1 MEQKENTLMQRCLGC
16 MEEFEEEYEICPYCG
31 YERGTSPKEAYHML
45 PGTILAGRYRIGR
58 VLGFG
63 GFGVTYIGW
72 DEVLLRKVAIKE
84 YLPGEFSTRIPGQ
97 TTITAYEGERSEQFS
112 SGLGKFLEEAK
123 MLAKLESA
131 NGVVHIYNSF
141 QENNTA
147 YIVMEYL
154 EGRTLKEYLELNEKL
169 SVEEAKEILHPIV
182 TALKEVHAMGIMH
195 RDIAPDNIFLT
206 NDGKVKLLDFGAS
219 RFATTSHSKS
229 LSVIIKPGYAPV
241 EQYRSRGD
249 QGPWTDVYSL
259 AAVFY
264 KMVTGITPEDAME
277 RVEKEELKKPFK
289 LGVEISKNTEHAIM
303 NALNIKIEDRTQ
315 DTEIFEKELY
325 GNEKVKLK
333 FVHLKK
339 ADVGKWPL
347 WVKLTTSAAV
357 LTVVVFAGLL
367 ATGIIDYSRLIP
379 EGFALPEGMTRVPN
393 LVNEEVDMANSMMED
408 AELIMQI
415 VDKQYSEYVPMDMV
429 LSQNVNRGKI
439 VKIENVVEVVVSGG
453 REPVVIPDMC
463 GYQKESA
470 LEALAAL
477 GLVLEIREEY
487 GAFEAGAVM
496 AQSPEAGVQA
506 YRGDTIVLTVSLG
519 LDTYLDEETEIEIP
533 DFTGMSMKQATEKA
547 SELGL
552 YLMKAGEKESKLAAG
567 TILEQSPR
575 AGTSGHQGDVIQIIT
590 AAEERPVYVPD
601 VQYKDVAEVSAQLEA
616 LGFAVTIEY
625 EESSMVAKDKVIR
638 QSLAANTAAR
648 KGSKI
653 VLTVSNGSEAI
664 NQMAAQNPGGT
675 GTENP
680 ADAGSQTSAVTPAPT
695 GTGTETPTGTQNPG
709 TTGTGNQDGMQNP
722 GTTGTGNQTGTQK
735 AQWSEWMTEL
745 PEGVKGSGYEIEK
758 KTQYSFRDKSTAT
771 STKQEM
777 EGWILYDTTTAQGE
791 YGQWSAWSTSEP
803 ETREDREIDKKT
815 QYSYSDYET
824 KKSDNASESGWKLI
838 NTRTYYLEDYG
849 DWSGWSDMPASE
861 SDTRKVEIQYRTRKK
876 EFKDANTNTLSG
888 YTLYGDRTP
897 SYGEWSDWSETP
909 VTSGETLEV
918 RTEQRT
924 ETRSVY
930 DRTEYMYHYW
940 KYWNEDEKMTMY
952 TWSQTFAEPR
962 GGQEFKTEWRA
973 AMPYLFAYYQGH
985 AAYSDNPNSMSNP
998 GAHIPWYLKEQRDV
1012 YRDESYT
1019 YTLYSSRTITYT
1031 YHFWKWGGWSDWS
1044 GSAAAANDNM
1054 QVETQYRYADKIPHY
1069 EYTHERWTDYSA
1081 WGDTAYT
1088 ESVARKV
1095 RTQTIYKYRDRTDA
1109 VTYHFYMWGAWSDWR
1124 DEKVDASD
1132 SREVQQRT
1140 LYRYR
1145 KK

>member
-1 MEQKENTLMQRCLGC
+1 MEKNNNTLMQRCLGC

-31 YERGTSPKEAYHML
+31 YETGTPPKEAYHML

-63 GFGVTYIGW
+63 GFGVTYMGW

-131 NGVVHIYNSF
+131 NGVVRIYNSF

-154 EGRTLKEYLELNEKL
+154 EGCTLKEYLELNEKL

-259 AAVFY
+259 AAVLY

-277 RVEKEELKKPFK
+277 RVEKEELKKPSK
-289 LGVEISKNTEHAIM
+289 LGVKISKNAEHAIM

-347 WVKLTTSAAV
+347 WAKLTTSAAV
-357 LTVVVFAGLL
+357 LAVVVFAGLL
-367 ATGIIDYSRLIP
+367 ATGVIDYSRLIP

-393 LVNEEVDMANSMMED
+393 LVNEEVNMANSMMAD

-453 REPVVIPDMC
+453 RESVVIPDIC

-477 GLVLEIREEY
+477 GFVLEIQEEY
-487 GAFEAGAVM
+487 GAFVAGAVM

-519 LDTYLDEETEIEIP
+519 FDTYLDAETEIEIP

-547 SELGL
+547 AEMGF
-552 YLMKAGEKESKLAAG
+552 YLVKAGEKASTLAPG
-567 TILEQSPR
+567 TVLEQTPR

-590 AAEERPVYVPD
+590 AAEQRPVYVPD
-601 VQYKDVAEVSAQLEA
+601 VQYKEMTDASAELEA
-616 LGFAVTIEY
+616 LGFVVTVEY
-625 EESSMVAKDKVIR
+625 EESVMVAKDRVIR
-638 QSLAANTAAR
+638 QSVAANTEA
-648 KGSKI
+648 KTGTKI
-653 VLTVSNGSEAI
+653 VLTVSS
-664 NQMAAQNPGGT
+664 
-675 GTENP
+675 GTE
-680 ADAGSQTSAVTPAPT
+680 AV
-695 GTGTETPTGTQNPG
+695 
-709 TTGTGNQDGMQNP
+709 NQIIA
-722 GTTGTGNQTGTQK
+722 QK
-735 AQWSEWMTEL
+735 PQWSEWVTEL
-745 PEGVKGSGYEIEK
+745 PEGVNGSGYEIESK
-758 KTQYSFRDKSTAT
+758 PQYSFRDKSLTT
-771 STKQEM
+771 SARE
-777 EGWILYDTTTAQGE
+777 ELDGWTHYDTTTAQGE
-791 YGQWSAWSTSEP
+791 YGAWSAWSTNKPAVQEG
-803 ETREDREIDKKT
+803 REISEKT
-815 QYSYSDYET
+815 QYSYSEYET
-824 KKSDNASESGWKLI
+824 KKSDKASESGWKMI
-838 NTRTYYLEDYG
+838 NTRTYFLDDYG
-849 DWSGWSDMPASE
+849 DWSGWSSTPVDG

-897 SYGEWSDWSETP
+897 SYGEWSGWSETP
-909 VTSGETLEV
+909 VTSGETLDV
-918 RTEQRT
+918 KTEQRT
-924 ETRSVY
+924 GTRSVY
-930 DRTEYMYHYW
+930 DRTEYNYYYW
-940 KYWNEDEKMTMY
+940 KYWNTEAGANYY
-952 TWSQTFAEPR
+952 TWSQAYAEPR
-962 GGQEFKTEWRA
+962 GGTYFETGWRA

-998 GAHIPWYLKEQRDV
+998 GAHIPLYLGGQRDV
-1012 YRDESYT
+1012 YRDETYT
-1019 YTLYSSRTITYT
+1019 YTVYSSRTITYT

-1044 GSAAAANDNM
+1044 GSAATANDNT
-1054 QVETQYRYADKIPHY
+1054 QVETQYRYADKVPHY

-1081 WGDTAYT
+1081 WGDTEYT
-1088 ESVARKV
+1088 ESTTRKV
-1095 RTQTIYKYRDRTDA
+1095 KTQTVYKYRDRTDV
-1109 VTYHFYMWGAWSDWR
+1109 VTYHFYQWGAWSDWR
-1124 DEKVDASD
+1124 DEKAEKSD
-1132 SREVQQRT
+1132 SRQVQQRT

-1145 KK
+1145 PK

>member
-1 MEQKENTLMQRCLGC
+1 MQRCLGC

-31 YERGTSPKEAYHML
+31 YETGTPPKEAYHML

-131 NGVVHIYNSF
+131 NGVVRIYNSF

-259 AAVFY
+259 AAVLY

-277 RVEKEELKKPFK
+277 RVEKEELKKPSK
-289 LGVEISKNTEHAIM
+289 LGVKISKNAEHAIM

-347 WVKLTTSAAV
+347 WAKLTTSAAV
-357 LTVVVFAGLL
+357 LAVVVFAGLL
-367 ATGIIDYSRLIP
+367 ATGVIDYSRLIP

-393 LVNEEVDMANSMMED
+393 LVNEEVNMANSMMAD

-415 VDKQYSEYVPMDMV
+415 VDKQYSEYIPMDMV

-453 REPVVIPDMC
+453 RELVVIPDMC

-519 LDTYLDEETEIEIP
+519 LDTWLDEETEIEIP

-547 SELGL
+547 AEMGI
-552 YLMKAGEKESKLAAG
+552 YLVKAGEKASTLAPG
-567 TILEQSPR
+567 TILEQTPQ

-590 AAEERPVYVPD
+590 AAEQRPVYVPD
-601 VQYKDVAEVSAQLEA
+601 VQYKEMTDASAELEA
-616 LGFAVTIEY
+616 LGFVVTVEY
-625 EESSMVAKDKVIR
+625 EESVMVAKDRVIR
-638 QSLAANTAAR
+638 QSVAANTEA
-648 KGSKI
+648 KTGTKI
-653 VLTVSNGSEAI
+653 VLTVSS
-664 NQMAAQNPGGT
+664 
-675 GTENP
+675 GTE
-680 ADAGSQTSAVTPAPT
+680 AV
-695 GTGTETPTGTQNPG
+695 
-709 TTGTGNQDGMQNP
+709 NQIIA
-722 GTTGTGNQTGTQK
+722 QK
-735 AQWSEWMTEL
+735 PQWSEWVTEL
-745 PEGVKGSGYEIEK
+745 PEGVKGSGYEIESK
-758 KTQYSFRDKSTAT
+758 PQYSFRNKSLTT
-771 STKQEM
+771 SAKKELD
-777 EGWILYDTTTAQGE
+777 GWTLYDTTTAQGE
-791 YGQWSAWSTSEP
+791 YGEWSAWSTDKPAVQEG
-803 ETREDREIDKKT
+803 REISEKT

-824 KKSDNASESGWKLI
+824 KKSDKESESGWKMI
-838 NTRTYYLEDYG
+838 DTRTYFLEDYG
-849 DWSGWSDMPASE
+849 DWSGWSSTPVNG

-897 SYGEWSDWSETP
+897 NYGEWSSWSETP
-909 VTSGETLEV
+909 VTSGETLDV
-918 RTEQRT
+918 KTEQRT
-924 ETRSVY
+924 GTRSVY
-930 DRTEYMYHYW
+930 DRTEYNYYYW

-952 TWSQTFAEPR
+952 TWSRAFAEPR
-962 GGQEFKTEWRA
+962 GGTYFETGWRA

-998 GAHIPWYLKEQRDV
+998 GAHIPWYLGGQRDV
-1012 YRDESYT
+1012 YRDETYT
-1019 YTLYSSRTITYT
+1019 YTVYSSRTITYT
-1031 YHFWKWGGWSDWS
+1031 YHFWRWGGWSDWS
-1044 GSAAAANDNM
+1044 GSAAAANDNT
-1054 QVETQYRYADKIPHY
+1054 QVETQYRYADKVPHY

-1088 ESVARKV
+1088 ESTTRKV
-1095 RTQTIYKYRDRTDA
+1095 KTQTVYKYRDRTDV
-1109 VTYHFYMWGAWSDWR
+1109 VTYHFYQWGAWSDWR
-1124 DEKVDASD
+1124 DERAEKSD
-1132 SREVQQRT
+1132 SRQVQQRT

-1145 KK
+1145 PK